1 MVRCPKPNLEF
12 VSSRHADMC
21 KQLKPLHAEIARVMA
36 LNLWQVDQA
45 CSFRNGWAP
54 DASIDC
60 FRLWWQ
66 ARLHQRKVRREK
78 SIRGI
83 AKRFG
88 VMEATLAAWR
98 KKGPPI
104 EGDAKLPHCLA
115 SRRRAAQDRA

>member
-1 MVRCPKPNLEF
+1 MAKLTK
-12 VSSRHADMC
+12 SRHAGR
-21 KQLKPLHAEIARVMA
+21 PPHAEIARGIG
-36 LNLWQVDQA
+36 LELWQVDQA

-66 ARLHQRKVRREK
+66 ARMHQRKVRHQK

-88 VMEATLAAWR
+88 VMEATVAAWR
-98 KKGPPI
+98 KKGAPI
-104 EGDAKLPHCLA
+104 EDDAKLTDWLVTK
-115 SRRRAAQDRA
+115 RRDA